1 MFMGAGK
8 RTGRSLTA
16 TSAPGPINS
25 RLFFITDKSSGRR
38 FLVDTGAEVSV
49 LPPSKADKLQGCR
62 GFTLQAANNTQ
73 IYTYG
78 SRSLTLNLGLR
89 RPYRWIFIV
98 ADVKHPIVGADFLEH
113 HGLLVDVRHKV
124 LIDTQTRLQT
134 NMLCTHHHHTHSLTL
149 NPLLSSNSFSSILLG
164 FPELFHPHNFKS
176 PVKHDIVHFIETSG
190 SPVYTRT
197 RRLPPERLRIAR
209 AEFDHMLELGV
220 IRPSS
225 SSWLSALHMV
235 PKPNGDW
242 RPCGDYRALNA
253 VTLPDRYPI
262 PHIQDFANSLHGCTI
277 FSKID
282 LVRAYHQIPV
292 HPDDIHKTAVTTPFG
307 LFEFVLQGLYHTYAY
322 IDDVLITS
330 ANEAEHKKHLQ
341 EVFTRLREYGIIINP
356 NKCEFGVSTLTFL
369 GHTIDK
375 SGIRPLHSK
384 VSAVQNFPLPK
395 SQRKLRELL
404 GLINFYHRFIPHCA
418 QVLTPLHTLL
428 SNTPSNTDITW
439 SSECIAAFNEAK
451 TALAEATYL
460 SYPKP
465 NALTSVMTDASDVA
479 VGAALQQY
487 INGQWQPIS
496 YFSQKLSPAERKY
509 STFDRELLAIY
520 QAIKYFRHFI
530 EGRTFY
536 VLTDHKPLTFSFHTK
551 SDRYSPRQI
560 RHLDYIS
567 QFTTDIRHINGQ
579 CNPVADALSR
589 VELNN
594 LGLTSPAIVDYQAMA
609 MSQQEDDFLAQ
620 TSSDSSL
627 CLQSVP
633 LQYTSG
639 TIVCDMS
646 TGTPRPVV
654 PRPFRQ
660 TVFKSLH
667 SLSHPGIKATQRLVS
682 ARFVWPGLQSDVKRW
697 TRSCLQC
704 QLSKVQRHS
713 VAPLS
718 SFPSP
723 VARFDNVHIDIVGP
737 LPPSHNYCYLLTCVD
752 RFTRWPEAFPM
763 TDISAETV
771 ARTLLM
777 GWISRF

>member
-1 MFMGAGK
+1 
-8 RTGRSLTA
+8 
-16 TSAPGPINS
+16 
-25 RLFFITDKSSGRR
+25 
-38 FLVDTGAEVSV
+38 
-49 LPPSKADKLQGCR
+49 
-62 GFTLQAANNTQ
+62 
-73 IYTYG
+73 
-78 SRSLTLNLGLR
+78 
-89 RPYRWIFIV
+89 
-98 ADVKHPIVGADFLEH
+98 
-113 HGLLVDVRHKV
+113 
-124 LIDTQTRLQT
+124 
-134 NMLCTHHHHTHSLTL
+134 
-149 NPLLSSNSFSSILLG
+149 
-164 FPELFHPHNFKS
+164 
-176 PVKHDIVHFIETSG
+176 
-190 SPVYTRT
+190 
-197 RRLPPERLRIAR
+197 
-209 AEFDHMLELGV
+209 
-220 IRPSS
+220 
-225 SSWLSALHMV
+225 
-235 PKPNGDW
+235 
-242 RPCGDYRALNA
+242 
-253 VTLPDRYPI
+253 
-262 PHIQDFANSLHGCTI
+262 
-277 FSKID
+277 
-282 LVRAYHQIPV
+282 
-292 HPDDIHKTAVTTPFG
+292 
-307 LFEFVLQGLYHTYAY
+307 
-322 IDDVLITS
+322 
-330 ANEAEHKKHLQ
+330 
-341 EVFTRLREYGIIINP
+341 
-356 NKCEFGVSTLTFL
+356 
-369 GHTIDK
+369 
-375 SGIRPLHSK
+375 
-384 VSAVQNFPLPK
+384 
-395 SQRKLRELL
+395 
-404 GLINFYHRFIPHCA
+404 
-418 QVLTPLHTLL
+418 
-428 SNTPSNTDITW
+428 
-439 SSECIAAFNEAK
+439 
-451 TALAEATYL
+451 
-460 SYPKP
+460 
-465 NALTSVMTDASDVA
+465 MTDASDVA

-777 GWISRF
+777 GWISRFGVHSTLTTDRGRQFESSLWTQLMTLLGTKRFRTTSYHPQANGLVERFHRQLKGALKAQTHSHSWTDSLPLVLLGIRTAVKEKLKCSAAELVYGTSLRLPGKFFSPSHSDFTDSETNVTKLKSVMGKLSPVPTRLPVTQKSFVSKDLNSTTHVFIRHDAVRKPLQQPYDGP